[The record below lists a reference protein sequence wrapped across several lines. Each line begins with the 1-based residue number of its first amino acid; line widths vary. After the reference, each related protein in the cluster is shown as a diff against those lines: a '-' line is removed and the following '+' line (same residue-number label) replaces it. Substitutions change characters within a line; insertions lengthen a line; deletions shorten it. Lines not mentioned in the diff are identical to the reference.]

1 MSTPVYEKEQY
12 SFPVFEADH
21 LRRQSSDEDGTL
33 KDDVVPDEHIDHNHL
48 RVTTSYV
55 DGPENIQRRGFSP
68 ASPSAAR
75 EQSRR
80 LDDDLEM
87 LRIER
92 VVSDTAADTEA
103 GSHMGKSRSMARSR
117 SRTIGEPIDEF
128 DVATAPIHEQGKIY
142 QPPQNPTTSFA
153 KMFKKLHNSSWLV
166 RYFFYITPV
175 VLLLLIPL
183 LLGALLFKD
192 TSVGGVEL
200 LWFSIW
206 LEIVWLTLWAG
217 RVSLSCVSSN
227 SH

>member
-12 SFPVFEADH
+12 SFPAFEPENI
-21 LRRQSSDEDGTL
+21 RRRSSDEDGTL
-33 KDDVVPDEHIDHNHL
+33 KDEVAFDERIDHNHL
-48 RVTTSYV
+48 RVTTSYA
-55 DGPENIQRRGFSP
+55 DAPDNLQRRGLSP
-68 ASPSAAR
+68 ASPSATR

-92 VVSDTAADTEA
+92 VVSNTAAESEA
-103 GSHMGKSRSMARSR
+103 GSQFGKSRSMARSR
-117 SRTIGEPIDEF
+117 SRTTGEPIDDF
-128 DVATAPIHEQGKIY
+128 DVDTAPVHEHGKIY
-142 QPPQNPTTSFA
+142 QPPQHPTTNFA
-153 KMFKKLHNSSWLV
+153 KMFKKIHNSSWLV
-166 RYFFYITPV
+166 RYFFYITPI

-192 TSVGGVEL
+192 TSVGGVKL

-217 RVSLSCVSSN
+217 RVSLSCVQQ
-227 SH
+227 